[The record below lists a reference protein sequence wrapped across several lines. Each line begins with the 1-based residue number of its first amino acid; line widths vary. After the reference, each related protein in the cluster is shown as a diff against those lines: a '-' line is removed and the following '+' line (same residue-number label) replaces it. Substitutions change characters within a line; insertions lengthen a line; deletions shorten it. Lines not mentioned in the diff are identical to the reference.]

1 MHNVDAPSKVQ
12 FEPLGVL
19 CSSFCFFAACF
30 HFLVEYKLYA
40 LMDYRTEI
48 IKVFGY
54 LETCR
59 AQDPKLIMI
68 NIMNLHEPLGAS
80 EESGLLWL
88 K

>member
-1 MHNVDAPSKVQ
+1 
-12 FEPLGVL
+12 
-19 CSSFCFFAACF
+19 
-30 HFLVEYKLYA
+30 
-40 LMDYRTEI
+40 MDYRTEI
-48 IKVFGY
+48 VKVFGY
-54 LETCR
+54 LETCK